1 MGFFDLFRRPK
12 TEQEEYYE
20 NYDKQYASNTA
31 SNTISNTSYDTAFNG
46 NYNTT
51 QGFSLTVEDVF
62 TITGRG
68 TVIVGRIA
76 SGSIKVGDTVT
87 LKRTNGSTQQVT
99 IAAIEMFRKVLNTAK
114 EGDNVGL
121 LLRGLTK
128 ADIGPGDILIK

>member
-1 MGFFDLFRRPK
+1 MGLLDLFRRPK

-20 NYDKQYASNTA
+20 KYDRQDSAKAAADAAFIDNYYS
-31 SNTISNTSYDTAFNG
+31 SI
-46 NYNTT
+46 
-51 QGFSLTVEDVF
+51 GFSITVEDVF

-76 SGSIKVGDTVT
+76 SGSVSVGDTVT
-87 LKRTNGSTQQVT
+87 LKRLNGSSRQVT
-99 IAAIEMFRKVLNTAK
+99 VAGIEMFRKMLNTAK

-128 ADIGPGDILIK
+128 ADIGPGDVLTK

>member
-1 MGFFDLFRRPK
+1 MGLFDLFRRPK

-20 NYDKQYASNTA
+20 KYDKQDSAKATA
-31 SNTISNTSYDTAFNG
+31 DAAFIDNYYTSM
-46 NYNTT
+46 
-51 QGFSLTVEDVF
+51 GFSITVEDVF

-76 SGSIKVGDTVT
+76 SGSVSVGDTVT
-87 LKRTNGSTQQVT
+87 LKRLNGSSRQVT
-99 IAAIEMFRKVLNTAK
+99 VAGIEMFRKMLNTAK

-128 ADIGPGDILIK
+128 ADIGPGDILVK